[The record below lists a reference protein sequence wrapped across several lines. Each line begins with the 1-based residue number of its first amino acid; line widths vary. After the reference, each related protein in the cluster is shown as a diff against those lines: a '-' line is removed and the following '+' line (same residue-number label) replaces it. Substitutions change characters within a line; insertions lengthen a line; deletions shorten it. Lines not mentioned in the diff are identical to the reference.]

1 MSTHP
6 TNDQLQAEHIQTLH
20 QQLLADIETL
30 HAKEA
35 SLKDYETRLRS
46 LVDRSSGTTTPFQAG
61 RLDGTTVDLDAAWEK
76 FHRTQALF
84 EAERRSFKD
93 ERLLLR
99 EEMASLKLREE
110 DVARREAW
118 IEVCE
123 KEIATVAATTIA
135 SVPPPPAKRSLT
147 TAPFL
152 AVKHMFTRSN

>member
-61 RLDGTTVDLDAAWEK
+61 KLDGTTVDLDAAWDK

-84 EAERRSFKD
+84 EAERRAFKD

-99 EEMASLKLREE
+99 EEMASLKRREA
-110 DVARREAW
+110 DVARRESW
-118 IEVCE
+118 IAVCE
-123 KEIATVAATTIA
+123 KEIAAVAATAAATM
-135 SVPPPPAKRSLT
+135 PPPPPKRSLT

-152 AVKHMFTRSN
+152 AVKQMFTRTS

>member
-6 TNDQLQAEHIQTLH
+6 TNDQIQAEHIQSLH

-35 SLKDYETRLRS
+35 SLKEYETRLRS

-61 RLDGTTVDLDAAWEK
+61 KLDGTTVDLDAAWEK

-99 EEMASLKLREE
+99 EQLASLKKRED
-110 DVARREAW
+110 DVARRESW
-118 IEVCE
+118 IAVCE
-123 KEIATVAATTIA
+123 KEIAAVAATTVP
-135 SVPPPPAKRSLT
+135 SMPPPPAKRSLT
-147 TAPFL
+147 IAPFL
-152 AVKHMFTRSN
+152 AVKSIFTRAS